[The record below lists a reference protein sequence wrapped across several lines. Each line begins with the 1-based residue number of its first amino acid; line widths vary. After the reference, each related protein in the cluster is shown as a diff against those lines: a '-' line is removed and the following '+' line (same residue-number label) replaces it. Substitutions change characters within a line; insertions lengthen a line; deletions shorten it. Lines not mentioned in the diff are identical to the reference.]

1 MTTQDHTLFRP
12 VENEKR
18 FHWLVEQEKFRNN
31 IETLQRT
38 SEELAAKR
46 EELNRLFAET
56 QLTRAET
63 RSLRILLNRT
73 ALRLGL
79 EPLPSRKHDR

>member
-1 MTTQDHTLFRP
+1 MTTQDHTPFSP

-18 FHWLVEQEKFRNN
+18 FLWLVEQERVRNN
-31 IETLQRT
+31 IKTLHRI

-46 EELNRLFAET
+46 EELNKLLAEM

-63 RSLRILLNRT
+63 RSLRIMLNTT
-73 ALRLGL
+73 ALKLGL
-79 EPLPSRKHDR
+79 EPLTSRKNDR